1 MDHFPI
7 SYLAPIRKAELQKS
21 EIKKDDPK
29 SSRVVLRPFVDTS
42 TEVRLFGVRSEP
54 EKNALIKSNSKAWAL
69 LLYC

>member
-42 TEVRLFGVRSEP
+42 TEVRLFGVRAEP